1 MKRILDKQ
9 RVVCNVGEKQKYN
22 SHATRGLPSSRVY
35 SESRTRVL
43 PSVLSVAEI
52 TDYVLAVEF

>member
-1 MKRILDKQ
+1 MKRILDKL
-9 RVVCNVGEKQKYN
+9 RVVCHVGEKQKYN

-35 SESRTRVL
+35 SESCTRVL

-52 TDYVLAVEF
+52 RDYVLAVEL